1 MREFSLMERA
11 EILVLAKKCSESL
24 TSQPLIDYFNKHHKT
39 KFENNGT
46 TIANSIINKY
56 FPDCNEMFRESIH
69 EIMIQYVFDFESILS
84 ETDTL
89 TEDKI
94 IKVLEKYLENK
105 SYLYYDQGMYP
116 KWVSKNELINL
127 IVTNLLNDEY
137 NEEETIEVKS
147 CRYGN

>member
-11 EILVLAKKCSESL
+11 EILVLAKKCSENL
-24 TSQPLIDYFNKHHKT
+24 AAQPLIDYFNKHYRT

-46 TIANSIINKY
+46 TIADSIINKY
-56 FPDCNEMFRESIH
+56 FPDCDEMFRETIH

-105 SYLYYDQGMYP
+105 SYLYYDQGMYL
-116 KWVSKNELINL
+116 KWINKDELINL
-127 IVTNLLNDEY
+127 IVTDLLNDAY
-137 NEEETIEVKS
+137 NEEEITEVKS
-147 CRYGN
+147 CGYGN